1 MLQKAFQRALIGL
14 PVGIFISYSITIL
27 ISLIEGRGAYL
38 PVVPSFAAEAGGEL
52 NAVILQYVLSGL
64 LGMGFAGSS
73 VVWEN
78 ESWSLFK
85 RTAVHLLVM
94 AGFMFPVAY
103 VNQWMPHTI
112 AGVLVYASIFVVMYA
127 IVWGVQWMV
136 YSRKVREINARLGK

>member
-1 MLQKAFQRALIGL
+1 MLQKAFQRALIGFPL
-14 PVGIFISYSITIL
+14 GVFLSYTITIL
-27 ISLIEGRGAYL
+27 ISLIIGEGYYSPA
-38 PVVPSFAAEAGGEL
+38 VPSFAAEAGGEL
-52 NAVILQYVLSGL
+52 NAVILQYLLSGL

-103 VNQWMPHTI
+103 VNQWMPRTVI
-112 AGVLVYASIFVVMYA
+112 GMLVYALIFVVMYA
-127 IVWGVQWMV
+127 IIWGVQWMV